1 MLGDLA
7 TQLDAGAVYDR
18 DLPALTSALDGVR
31 DAFSRRTHGL
41 AHTSAGNTPSFGT
54 S

>member
-18 DLPALTSALDGVR
+18 DLPALTAALNGVL
-31 DAFSRRTHGL
+31 DAFSRRTNGP
-41 AHTSAGNTPSFGT
+41 AQPRRR
-54 S
+54 